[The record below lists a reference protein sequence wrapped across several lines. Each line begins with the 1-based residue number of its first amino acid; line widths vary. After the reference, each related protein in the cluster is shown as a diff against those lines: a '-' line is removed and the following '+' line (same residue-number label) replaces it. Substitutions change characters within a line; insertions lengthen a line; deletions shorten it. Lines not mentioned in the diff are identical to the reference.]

1 MEYLFGAGLALG
13 AGVFATVVGFDRGR
27 AFYPVVLMVIAS
39 YYDLFAVMGGAQAL
53 PAETAILAVFV
64 ALAVVGFKSNL
75 WLVVAALLGHG
86 MFDLVH
92 PTLVENPGAPAWW
105 PMFCLAYDVAAGGY
119 LAARLLSP
127 SLSRLE
133 ARP

>member
-13 AGVFATVVGFDRGR
+13 VGVFATVVGFDRGR

-86 MFDLVH
+86 MFDLMH
-92 PTLVENPGAPAWW
+92 PTLVENPGATAWW
-105 PMFCLAYDVAAGGY
+105 QMFCCI
-119 LAARLLSP
+119 R
-127 SLSRLE
+127 R
-133 ARP
+133 

>member
-1 MEYLFGAGLALG
+1 MEYLVGAGLALG
-13 AGVFATVVGFDRGR
+13 VGVFATVVGFDRGR
-27 AFYPVVLMVIAS
+27 AFYPVALTVIAS
-39 YYDLFAVMGGAQAL
+39 YYDLFAVMGGGRAL
-53 PAETAILAVFV
+53 PVETAVMAGFV

-92 PTLVENPGAPAWW
+92 PQLVENPGAPGWW

-119 LAARLLSP
+119 LAARLLSSSP
-127 SLSRLE
+127 SRLR